1 MFMYCFDFFEYFV
14 IQDEITPDMERS
26 LQNLSLD
33 VPEEI
38 VAYLPSMQNNS
49 KSVHN
54 AQETQVSS
62 NKYNLNHSQTL
73 DIHNIYV

>member
-1 MFMYCFDFFEYFV
+1 M
-14 IQDEITPDMERS
+14 TPDMERS

-38 VAYLPSMQNNS
+38 VAYLPSMQNNTKTAHS
-49 KSVHN
+49 
-54 AQETQVSS
+54 AREAEVSN

-73 DIHNIYV
+73 DIHNIYA

>member
-1 MFMYCFDFFEYFV
+1 
-14 IQDEITPDMERS
+14 MERS

-54 AQETQVSS
+54 AEESQVSN